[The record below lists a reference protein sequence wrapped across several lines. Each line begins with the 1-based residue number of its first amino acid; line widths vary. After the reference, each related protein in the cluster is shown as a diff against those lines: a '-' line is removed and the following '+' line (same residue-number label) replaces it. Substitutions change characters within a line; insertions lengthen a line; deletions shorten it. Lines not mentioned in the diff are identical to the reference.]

1 MKKIFA
7 VVFTLIVCAGQ
18 VHAAALAK
26 GTKELRLQGGIDFD
40 APGGTDIALKL
51 GYGQFVAD
59 YIELGGLVG
68 YSDNDFVTT
77 ASVGAFLEYNLETET
92 AFIPYVGGQ
101 LEAIN
106 SDIDVKGADDG
117 FGLSFGM
124 YAGTKF
130 YVTDNLAINGRFIF
144 LAATTDAYLKDG
156 NKGSDTDFTFELGL
170 NFYF

>member
-7 VVFTLIVCAGQ
+7 VVFALMICAGQ

-40 APGGTDIALKL
+40 SPGGTDIALKL
-51 GYGQFVAD
+51 GYGQFIAD

-68 YSDNDFVTT
+68 YADNDFIST
-77 ASVGAFLEYNLETET
+77 ASVGAFLEYNLETES
-92 AFIPYVGGQ
+92 AIIPYVGSQ
-101 LEAIN
+101 LEIIN

-117 FGLSFGM
+117 FGLNFGI
-124 YAGTKF
+124 YAGAKY
-130 YVTDNLAINGRFIF
+130 YVTDNLAINGRFVF
-144 LAATTDAYLKDG
+144 LAATTDAYLEDD
-156 NKGSDTDFTFELGL
+156 KGSNTDFVFDLGL